1 MNKDENIQINI
12 KKKDLIKGVGVV
24 LIALAILGLSFMAS
38 KTYGSGKNAYKFTD
52 ITVDEYLE
60 LMNSEKKQI
69 VYLSK
74 NGCPWCE
81 KENPIIKKL
90 GTEYNLKIYRLDA
103 TNFFDN
109 DTNQYT
115 EDGKK
120 FLNSNEVYKDG
131 YGTPNTIIVKD
142 GTIVDGI
149 YQYED
154 EAGLLELFKNNGFIN
169 E

>member
-1 MNKDENIQINI
+1 M
-12 KKKDLIKGVGVV
+12 
-24 LIALAILGLSFMAS
+24 
-38 KTYGSGKNAYKFTD
+38 
-52 ITVDEYLE
+52 
-60 LMNSEKKQI
+60 
-69 VYLSK
+69 
-74 NGCPWCE
+74 
-81 KENPIIKKL
+81 
-90 GTEYNLKIYRLDA
+90 